1 MSDNYRALTR
11 TYRPTSFD
19 DIVSQKHV
27 SNTLKNAIKK
37 NRLAHAYMFCGPRG
51 VGKTTMARVLAR
63 TVNEIDQEVDGESLN
78 QTLNVVEIDAASNN
92 SVDDIRDLRERV
104 RIPPQNGRYKIYIVD
119 EVHMLSKSAFNALLK
134 TLEEPPDHVIFIFAT
149 TEPHKVLPTILSRV
163 QRFDFKRISVD
174 EIVERLDAV
183 AQNEGI
189 NIDDES
195 LHVIAKKADGALRD
209 ALGLMDQAIA
219 FCGNDIQH
227 EELLR
232 ALNVVSTERMF
243 DFMNAVEQQDASDGL
258 ELINE
263 LLQEGYDIQEYL
275 VGLTEHLRNL
285 YVAKSSAKMHLVEAS
300 PDTKKR
306 YKESARD
313 FSEDDL
319 MRMLHIVSEAQYKIK
334 EAHQPKIQFEITLLK
349 LIHMERT
356 QNLNAL
362 LDELEELKKKLSNP
376 SAVTTT
382 SETTEETSD
391 SAAADTKSPERKP
404 DPSAQVNQNG
414 QVAAGEKPESGEKQS
429 DSPQK
434 SQPDQ
439 TIVQQDA
446 KQETPEEGEEPSE
459 VQEPEVTE
467 EADATSDAPTT
478 PHPRAIDD
486 ERQNESEP
494 STNESEQQ
502 VATTEQSSPQEAT
515 AQDDKEDDLDNL
527 FGESSLGSPKS
538 SNGSAEAET
547 QTETATKSKAVEK
560 RAPKDV
566 ALDEIEECWDEYVQQ
581 LRKKFPELLY
591 IQMQRVEPIELKNGE
606 LTLRCNDDFAKKI
619 VDENKRRLSKSL
631 KDQLGAFLSF
641 NCVVKKQETNTEDSK
656 SPYERFKDLQKRDPT
671 IKKLVE
677 LFGAE
682 LDYNLNQ

>member
-27 SNTLKNAIKK
+27 SNTLKNAINQ

-63 TVNEIDQEVDGESLN
+63 TVNEIDQQVDGESLN

-104 RIPPQNGRYKIYIVD
+104 RIPPQNGRYKIYIID

-174 EIVERLDAV
+174 EIVDRLQNV
-183 AQNEGI
+183 ARDEGI
-189 NIDDES
+189 NIDKES

-243 DFMNAVEQQDASDGL
+243 DFMKAVKERDASEGL

-285 YVAKSSAKMHLVEAS
+285 YVATSSQKMHLVEAS

-306 YKESARD
+306 YRESAED

-356 QNLNAL
+356 ENLNTL
-362 LDELEELKKKLSNP
+362 LAELQQLKKKLSNQP
-376 SAVTTT
+376 ELEVES
-382 SETTEETSD
+382 SEEKKGEAKPAKSDGEVAEE
-391 SAAADTKSPERKP
+391 K
-404 DPSAQVNQNG
+404 
-414 QVAAGEKPESGEKQS
+414 
-429 DSPQK
+429 
-434 SQPDQ
+434 
-439 TIVQQDA
+439 A
-446 KQETPEEGEEPSE
+446 KKHS
-459 VQEPEVTE
+459 
-467 EADATSDAPTT
+467 
-478 PHPRAIDD
+478 
-486 ERQNESEP
+486 
-494 STNESEQQ
+494 
-502 VATTEQSSPQEAT
+502 QSSPKSNGHVNPQKGERQPESNTSDTEDKNPVPEQPPHPTEASVKPQAEKPKEVTAVEEQDTDQEES
-515 AQDDKEDDLDNL
+515 DDDLESL
-527 FGESSLGSPKS
+527 FGASSLEKPAA
-538 SNGSAEAET
+538 SNGASS
-547 QTETATKSKAVEK
+547 QTETATQTESATETVPK

-566 ALDEIEECWDEYVQQ
+566 SLEEINQHWEAYLDDLKQHMPQ
-581 LRKKFPELLY
+581 MLY
-591 IQMQRVEPIELKNGE
+591 FQMQRVDPISLKNGT
-606 LTLRCNDDFAKKI
+606 LLLRCNDDFAKKI
-619 VDENKRRLSKSL
+619 VEENKRRLGKL
-631 KDQLGAFLSF
+631 LADHIGAFLHM
-641 NCVVKKQETNTEDSK
+641 NCSVQKDTSDPEKSM
-656 SPYERFKDLQKRDPT
+656 SPYERFKKLQERDPT